1 MTKLFKSKAEEK
13 TFRHDICESF
23 RDISLL
29 VSKQKEKNALTQDEE
44 VEIKKSLKTLKNG
57 LILYGIYKESN

>member
-13 TFRHDICESF
+13 TFRHDICEAF
-23 RDISLL
+23 RSISLL
-29 VSKQKEKNALTQDEE
+29 VSKQDEKNIFTRDEAIE
-44 VEIKKSLKTLKNG
+44 VKKSLKTLKNG